1 MQDAPQAKPLLL
13 AQLHAGRG
21 ARFAPFAG
29 YDMPVQFEGI
39 LAEHAWVRAQAGL
52 FDVSHM
58 GPAFLFDPEGE
69 GFEASARRLEKLVP
83 SDLIGLKP
91 GQQRYSVL
99 LNEQGGIE
107 DDLIIGRPAHPDWA
121 HGLYVVVNA
130 GCKEADFA
138 RIAGMTGLR
147 VDCVDDRALLAL
159 QGPMAKSGLERLVPG
174 VSRLFFMQFASF
186 DSAFG
191 QLVISRS
198 GYTGEDGFEVLVR
211 PERADD
217 FARALLSQPD
227 VKPIGL
233 GARDTLRLEAGLC
246 LYGHDLDA
254 GTSPIEAD
262 LAWIIQKRRRL
273 AGDFPGAA
281 RVLGEL
287 AAGPAR
293 KRVGLLLTDRAPAR
307 EGAQIQADGRII
319 GAVTSGGFAPSL
331 QRAISMGYIEA
342 AFAQLGKRVDILVRG
357 QPREAEITALP
368 FVPHR
373 YVKG

>member
-13 AQLHAGRG
+13 AQLHAGLG

-58 GPAFLFDPEGE
+58 GPAFLFGPEGE
-69 GFEASARRLEKLVP
+69 GFEEAARRLEKLVP

-107 DDLIIGRPAHPDWA
+107 DDLIIGRPADPDWA

-130 GCKEADFA
+130 GCKEADFG

-147 VDCVDDRALLAL
+147 VDRQDDRALLAL
-159 QGPMAKSGLERLVPG
+159 QGPLAKSVLERLVPG

-211 PERADD
+211 PDQAKD
-217 FARALLSQPD
+217 FAQALLSQPE

-293 KRVGLLLTDRAPAR
+293 KRMGLLLTDRAPAR

-331 QRAISMGYIEA
+331 QRAISMGHIEA